1 MSKDREEVGRGKSEH
16 STLGLAILD
25 TDDLTVAKNRDPQSA
40 SLSLSLSSGAGNRQ
54 RTSI

>member
-54 RTSI
+54 